1 MPLEQTSCRFTTQ
14 VLEQA
19 NLSLHNVDM
28 FFFRSHFGSS
38 LFGSSDFG
46 SRSAVLL
53 TFFES
58 AKPRSFQVLSTE

>member
-1 MPLEQTSCRFTTQ
+1 MPLEQTSCRFTAQ

-38 LFGSSDFG
+38 DFG

-58 AKPRSFQVLSTE
+58 AKPRNFQVLSTE